1 MKESGGIVLRPHQE
15 EAVEA
20 IVRGL
25 DIPPGER
32 IPEAGL
38 RATVVAACGTGKTFI
53 AAAAALRL
61 ARHGRVLVLLPT
73 LDLLT
78 QTVREW
84 RLAGHSG
91 PAVAVCS
98 LEDDP
103 QLWQFDVRT
112 TTSAPQLGLWH
123 GRGPVTVYA
132 TYASLPVIA
141 EAHEGLYGLP
151 MDVFDLVVVDEAHRT
166 SGSVGKAWA
175 DVHRQEVIPAMRRLY
190 MTATP
195 RIWMERPSRSRA
207 QEPGEARWFAE
218 EKEQEGPRRGAGKS
232 ERRGLEETEEQR
244 RLAGEAEEQRGEG
257 GEAERGERVYVSR
270 PRLDRLPKELACSM
284 DDERVFGPVV
294 YELSLADAISRGLL
308 AKYQI
313 VVAEL
318 TDPVVTP
325 DRLTGVERY
334 EEQLRGE
341 RLAAVQTALLETMAV
356 HGLRTTI
363 TFHHR
368 TVEAEAFA
376 AGLDRVAS
384 RLHAVDPGRHPERVW
399 AGWLCGEHD
408 GAYRQSVLAGFG
420 RRAGRAVLS
429 NCRVLGEG
437 VDIRSVDSVALIDP
451 KGSAVDIVQAIG
463 RALRQKPG
471 EGKMATL
478 IVPVFLAPGEKPEDM
493 ISSESY
499 RPLIRVLEGLRAHD
513 EKAVE
518 MLAIPQES
526 RKRIVDPSRPVGKA
540 PEEGEEESRLLL
552 RFATP
557 RDPALIAKW
566 ITYQV
571 IHTERQDWRR
581 GVEAAWRYR
590 RREGDLG
597 VPYEHVETAGAFPLG
612 RWLSDQRR
620 AYRAGTMTGERAAEL
635 EELGIVWDTADAGF
649 EQNLAAARAY
659 YELHGTLAAPRHATI
674 LDQAVG
680 QWLTNVRRPGGL
692 GKDPDRA
699 QRRAAQ
705 LAAID
710 PDWNPGALGWTV
722 GWQRHYAYLAQLLA
736 DGARLTAVEPGVT
749 RHGEDIGRWLATQ
762 QRNWGRLNE
771 EQQARLEGLG
781 VEPQKAVRAR
791 RAPAKTTTAT
801 ASRAGG
807 RAFQRGL
814 EALQQYI
821 AREGRLPGRGAVE
834 ELPDGPHRV
843 GIWIGNQKAR
853 RDKLDQ
859 AQLAAL
865 ADLGVDWAQ

>member
-1 MKESGGIVLRPHQE
+1 MQKTGGLVLRPHQE

-25 DIPPGER
+25 DIPPGKR

-38 RATVVAACGTGKTFI
+38 RATVVAACGTGKTVM

-84 RLAGHSG
+84 RLAGHTG

-103 QLWQFDVRT
+103 QLWQLDVRT

-132 TYASLPVIA
+132 TYASLPVLA

-166 SGSVGKAWA
+166 SGSAGKAWA
-175 DVHRQEVIPAMRRLY
+175 DVHRQDVIPAMRRLY

-195 RIWMERPSRSRA
+195 RIWKERPPRTR
-207 QEPGEARWFAE
+207 
-218 EKEQEGPRRGAGKS
+218 EQER
-232 ERRGLEETEEQR
+232 EMEEAH
-244 RLAGEAEEQRGEG
+244 RLAGEEERR
-257 GEAERGERVYVSR
+257 EAEAEGRTYVSR
-270 PRLDRLPKELACSM
+270 RRWDRLPKELACSM
-284 DDERVFGPVV
+284 DDEKVFGPVV
-294 YELSLADAISRGLL
+294 YELSLASAISRGLL

-325 DRLTGVERY
+325 ERLVSEERY

-341 RLAAVQTALLETMAV
+341 RLAAMQTALLETMAA
-356 HGLRTTI
+356 HGLQTTI

-376 AGLDRVAS
+376 AGLDRVAA
-384 RLHAVDPGRHPERVW
+384 RLHQVDPVRHPERVW
-399 AGWLCGEHD
+399 SGWLCGEHE
-408 GAYRQSVLAGFG
+408 GAHRQSVLADFG

-437 VDIRSVDSVALIDP
+437 VDIRATDSVALIDP

-463 RALRQKPG
+463 RALRQKPD

-478 IVPVFLAPGEKPEDM
+478 IVPVFLREDEKPEDM
-493 ISSESY
+493 LSSNSY
-499 RPLIRVLEGLRAHD
+499 RPLIRILEGIRAHD

-518 MLAIPQES
+518 MLAIPQEP
-526 RKRIVDPSRPVGKA
+526 RKRVVEPSLPVGPA
-540 PEEGEEESRLLL
+540 PEKGEEEGRLLL
-552 RFATP
+552 RFAAP

-566 ITYQV
+566 ITYTV
-571 IHTERQDWRR
+571 INTERQNWRR
-581 GVEAAWRYR
+581 GAEAAWRYR
-590 RREGDLG
+590 QREDHLD
-597 VPYEHVETAGAFPLG
+597 VPYEHVEPEGAYPLG

-620 AYRAGTMTGERAAEL
+620 AYRDGTVTGERAAEL

-649 EQNLAAARAY
+649 EQNLGAVRAY
-659 YELHGTLAAPRHATI
+659 YGLHGTLAAPRGAAI
-674 LDQAVG
+674 LDIAIG

-692 GKDPDRA
+692 GKDPERA
-699 QRRAAQ
+699 QRRAAA

-710 PDWNPGALGWTV
+710 PDWNPGTLGWTV
-722 GWQRHYAYLAQLLA
+722 DWQRHYAYLTQLLA
-736 DGARLTAVEPGVT
+736 EGARLTAVVPGVT
-749 RHGEDIGRWLATQ
+749 RHGEDVGRWLATQ
-762 QRNWGRLNE
+762 RRNWDRLNE
-771 EQQARLEGLG
+771 EQHRRLAELGVKKAPRARTAAAKTAGEPGPRAGGTAFQKGLEGL
-781 VEPQKAVRAR
+781 A
-791 RAPAKTTTAT
+791 
-801 ASRAGG
+801 
-807 RAFQRGL
+807 
-814 EALQQYI
+814 QYI
-821 AREGRLPGRGAVE
+821 QREGVLPGRAGVQE
-834 ELPDGPHRV
+834 MPDGNIHRV
-843 GIWIGNQKAR
+843 GVWLANQKQR
-853 RDKLDQ
+853 RDRLD
-859 AQLAAL
+859 AEQLAAL
-865 ADLGVDWAQ
+865 AEMGVDWA

>member
-1 MKESGGIVLRPHQE
+1 MQKSGDIVLRPHQE

-25 DIPPGER
+25 DIPPGKR
-32 IPEAGL
+32 VPKAGL

-84 RLAGHSG
+84 RLAGHTG

-103 QLWQFDVRT
+103 QLWQLDVRT

-132 TYASLPVIA
+132 TYASLPVLA
-141 EAHEGLYGLP
+141 KAHEGLYGLP

-166 SGSVGKAWA
+166 SGSAGKAWA

-195 RIWMERPSRSRA
+195 RIWMERPPRSLA
-207 QEPGEARWFAE
+207 QEREREREREEARRRAVE
-218 EKEQEGPRRGAGKS
+218 E
-232 ERRGLEETEEQR
+232 ERRARE
-244 RLAGEAEEQRGEG
+244 EAEAAGRMHV
-257 GEAERGERVYVSR
+257 AR
-270 PRLDRLPKELACSM
+270 PRWDRLPKDLACSM
-284 DDERVFGPVV
+284 DDPAVFGPVV
-294 YELSLADAISRGLL
+294 YELSLASAISRGLL

-325 DRLTGVERY
+325 QRLNSGERY
-334 EEQLRGE
+334 EEQLRGQ
-341 RLAAVQTALLETMAV
+341 RLASVQTALLETMAE
-356 HGLRTTI
+356 HGLQTTI

-376 AGLDRVAS
+376 VGLERVAS
-384 RLHAVDPGRHPERVW
+384 RLHAVDPSRHPERVW
-399 AGWLCGEHD
+399 SGWLCGEHE
-408 GAYRQSVLAGFG
+408 GAHRQAVLADFG

-437 VDIRSVDSVALIDP
+437 VDIRSVDSVALVDP

-478 IVPVFLAPGEKPEDM
+478 IVPVFLREGEKPEDM
-493 ISSESY
+493 LSSDSY
-499 RPLIRVLEGLRAHD
+499 RPLVRVLAGLRAHD

-518 MLAIPQES
+518 MLAIPQANQE
-526 RKRIVDPSRPVGKA
+526 RVVDPSRPVGEV

-566 ITYQV
+566 ISYQV
-571 IHTERQDWRR
+571 INTERQDWRR
-581 GVEAAWRYR
+581 GAEAALRYR
-590 RREGDLG
+590 QREGDLE

-620 AYRAGTMTGERAAEL
+620 AYRAGTMTGQRAAEL
-635 EELGIVWDTADAGF
+635 EELGIVWDTADASF
-649 EQNLAAARAY
+649 EENLGAARAY
-659 YELHGTLAAPRHATI
+659 YELHGTLAAPRGAAI
-674 LDQAVG
+674 MDVAIG
-680 QWLTNVRRPGGL
+680 QYLSNVRRPGGL
-692 GKDPDRA
+692 GKDPGRA
-699 QRRAAQ
+699 QRRAAA

-710 PDWNPGALGWTV
+710 PDWNPGVLGWTV
-722 GWQRHYAYLAQLLA
+722 DWQRHYAYLAQLLA
-736 DGARLTAVEPGVT
+736 GGARPTAIVPGVT
-749 RHGEDIGRWLATQ
+749 RHGDDIGRWLAAQRRNWDRLNAEQ
-762 QRNWGRLNE
+762 QR
-771 EQQARLEGLG
+771 RLEALG
-781 VEPQKAVRAR
+781 VKKAARAR
-791 RAPAKTTTAT
+791 TTAAVKT
-801 ASRAGG
+801 AAVPGPRAGG
-807 RAFQRGL
+807 DAFQKGL

-821 AREGRLPGRGAVE
+821 AREGVLPGRAGVQE
-834 ELPDGPHRV
+834 TPDGDIHRV
-843 GIWIGNQKAR
+843 GVWLANQKQR
-853 RDKLDQ
+853 RDRLDQ
-859 AQLAAL
+859 AQRAAL
-865 ADLGVDWAQ
+865 AELGIHWAQ

>member
-1 MKESGGIVLRPHQE
+1 MQKSGDIVLRPHQE

-25 DIPPGER
+25 DIPPGKR

-84 RLAGHSG
+84 RLAGHTG

-103 QLWQFDVRT
+103 QLWQHGVRT

-141 EAHEGLYGLP
+141 EAHEGAYGLP
-151 MDVFDLVVVDEAHRT
+151 MDVFDLVIIDEAHRT
-166 SGSVGKAWA
+166 SGSAGKAWA

-195 RIWMERPSRSRA
+195 RIWMERAPRSRV
-207 QEPGEARWFAE
+207 QEREQEEARRRAAE
-218 EKEQEGPRRGAGKS
+218 EELREREQA
-232 ERRGLEETEEQR
+232 
-244 RLAGEAEEQRGEG
+244 EAEGRM
-257 GEAERGERVYVSR
+257 YVAR
-270 PRLDRLPKELACSM
+270 PRWDRLPKELACSM
-284 DDERVFGPVV
+284 DDPAVFGPVV
-294 YELSLADAISRGLL
+294 YELSLASAISRGLL

-325 DRLTGVERY
+325 QRLNSEERY
-334 EEQLRGE
+334 EEQLRGQ
-341 RLAAVQTALLETMAV
+341 RLAATQTALLEAMAEY
-356 HGLRTTI
+356 GLQTTI

-368 TVEAEAFA
+368 TMEAEAFA
-376 AGLDRVAS
+376 VGLERVAA

-399 AGWLCGEHD
+399 SGWLCGEHE
-408 GAYRQSVLAGFG
+408 GSHRQAVLADFG

-437 VDIRSVDSVALIDP
+437 VDIRATDSVALIDP

-478 IVPVFLAPGEKPEDM
+478 IVPVFLQEGEKPEDM
-493 ISSESY
+493 LSSNSY
-499 RPLIRVLEGLRAHD
+499 RPLVRVLAGLRAHD

-518 MLAIPQES
+518 MLAIPQANQ
-526 RKRIVDPSRPVGKA
+526 KRIVDPSRPVGEV

-552 RFATP
+552 KFATP

-566 ITYQV
+566 ISYQV
-571 IHTERQDWRR
+571 INTERADWRR
-581 GVEAAWRYR
+581 GAEAAYRYWQ
-590 RREGDLG
+590 REGDLE
-597 VPYEHVETAGAFPLG
+597 VPYEHVEEAGAFPLG

-635 EELGIVWDTADAGF
+635 EGLGVVWDTADAGF
-649 EQNLAAARAY
+649 EANLGAARAY
-659 YELHGTLAAPRHATI
+659 YDLHGSLAAPRGAAI
-674 LDQAVG
+674 MDVQVG

-692 GKDPDRA
+692 GKDPVRA
-699 QRRAAQ
+699 ERRAAA
-705 LAAID
+705 LAAVD
-710 PDWNPGALGWTV
+710 PDWNPAVLGWTV
-722 GWQRHYAYLAQLLA
+722 DWQRHYAYLAQLLA
-736 DGARLTAVEPGVT
+736 EGSRLTAVVPGVT
-749 RHGEDIGRWLATQ
+749 RHGDDVGRWLATQ
-762 QRNWGRLNE
+762 RRNWDRLNT
-771 EQQARLEGLG
+771 EQQRRLGELG
-781 VEPQKAVRAR
+781 VKKAPRAR
-791 RAPAKTTTAT
+791 KTAAKTTTT
-801 ASRAGG
+801 AGPRAGG
-807 RAFQRGL
+807 DAFQKGL
-814 EALQQYI
+814 QALAQYI
-821 AREGRLPGRGAVE
+821 AREGGMPGRGAVE

-843 GIWIGNQKAR
+843 GIWIGNQKTR
-853 RDKLDQ
+853 RDRLDQ

-865 ADLGVDWAQ
+865 AELGIHWAQA

>member
-1 MKESGGIVLRPHQE
+1 MECRVQKSGDIVLRPHQE

-25 DIPPGER
+25 DIPPGKR
-32 IPEAGL
+32 IPEEGL
-38 RATVVAACGTGKTFI
+38 RATVVSACGTGKTFI

-61 ARHGRVLVLLPT
+61 ARRGRVLVLLPT

-84 RLAGHSG
+84 RLAGHTG

-103 QLWQFDVRT
+103 QLWQHGVRT

-141 EAHEGLYGLP
+141 EAHEGAYGLP
-151 MDVFDLVVVDEAHRT
+151 MDVFDLVIVDEAHRT
-166 SGSVGKAWA
+166 SGSAGKAWA
-175 DVHRQEVIPAMRRLY
+175 DIHRQEVIPAMRRLY

-195 RIWMERPSRSRA
+195 RVWMERAPRSRA
-207 QEPGEARWFAE
+207 QEEARRRAAE
-218 EKEQEGPRRGAGKS
+218 EELREREQA
-232 ERRGLEETEEQR
+232 
-244 RLAGEAEEQRGEG
+244 EAEAEG
-257 GEAERGERVYVSR
+257 QVWVAR
-270 PRLDRLPKELACSM
+270 PRWDRLPKDLACSM
-284 DDERVFGPVV
+284 DDPTVFGPVV
-294 YELSLADAISRGLL
+294 YELSLASAISRGIL

-325 DRLTGVERY
+325 QRLNSEERY
-334 EEQLRGE
+334 EEQLRGQ
-341 RLAAVQTALLETMAV
+341 RLAATQTALLETMAE
-356 HGLRTTI
+356 HGLQTTI

-368 TVEAEAFA
+368 TMEAEAFA
-376 AGLDRVAS
+376 AGLERVAA

-399 AGWLCGEHD
+399 AGWLCGEHE
-408 GAYRQSVLAGFG
+408 GSHRQSVLADFG

-437 VDIRSVDSVALIDP
+437 VDIRATDSVALIDP

-478 IVPVFLAPGEKPEDM
+478 IVPVFLREDEKPEDM
-493 ISSESY
+493 LSSDSY
-499 RPLIRVLEGLRAHD
+499 RPLVRVLAGLRAHD

-518 MLAIPQES
+518 MLAIPQANQ
-526 RKRIVDPSRPVGKA
+526 KRIVDPSPPVGQA

-566 ITYQV
+566 ISYQV
-571 IHTERQDWRR
+571 INTERQDWRR
-581 GVEAAWRYR
+581 GAEAAYRYR
-590 RREGDLG
+590 EREGDLD

-635 EELGIVWDTADAGF
+635 EDLGVVWDTADAGF
-649 EQNLAAARAY
+649 AANLGAARAY
-659 YELHGTLAAPRHATI
+659 YDLHATLAAPRGATI
-674 LDQAVG
+674 MDVQIG

-692 GKDPDRA
+692 GKDPVRA
-699 QRRAAQ
+699 KRRAAA
-705 LAAID
+705 LAAVD
-710 PDWNPGALGWTV
+710 PDWNPAALGWTV
-722 GWQRHYAYLAQLLA
+722 DWQRHYAYLAQLLA
-736 DGARLTAVEPGVT
+736 EGARLTAVVPGVT
-749 RHGEDIGRWLATQ
+749 RHGDDVGRWLATQ
-762 QRNWGRLNE
+762 RRNWDRLNA
-771 EQQARLEGLG
+771 EQQRRLGELG
-781 VEPQKAVRAR
+781 VKKTPRAR
-791 RAPAKTTTAT
+791 KTAVKTSA
-801 ASRAGG
+801 ASGPRAGG
-807 RAFQRGL
+807 DAFQKGLTALTQYVTRTESVTVPRGHEETVNIDGTEHAVKLGIWLTNTKSRRGKLNQTQLDLLAGLGL
-814 EALQQYI
+814 E
-821 AREGRLPGRGAVE
+821 
-834 ELPDGPHRV
+834 
-843 GIWIGNQKAR
+843 
-853 RDKLDQ
+853 
-859 AQLAAL
+859 
-865 ADLGVDWAQ
+865 WAQ

>member
-1 MKESGGIVLRPHQE
+1 MQKSGDIVLRPHQE

-25 DIPPGER
+25 DIPPGKR

-38 RATVVAACGTGKTFI
+38 RATVVAACGTGKTFM

-84 RLAGHSG
+84 RLAGHAG

-103 QLWQFDVRT
+103 QLWQLGVRT

-132 TYASLPVIA
+132 TYASLPVLA
-141 EAHEGLYGLP
+141 EAHEGAYGLP

-166 SGSVGKAWA
+166 SGSAGKAWA

-195 RIWMERPSRSRA
+195 RIWMERPPRSRA
-207 QEPGEARWFAE
+207 QEREQEEARRRAE
-218 EKEQEGPRRGAGKS
+218 EAKS
-232 ERRGLEETEEQR
+232 RERE
-244 RLAGEAEEQRGEG
+244 EAEAEG
-257 GEAERGERVYVSR
+257 RVYVAR
-270 PRLDRLPKELACSM
+270 PRWDRLPKELACSM
-284 DDERVFGPVV
+284 DDPTVFGPVL
-294 YELSLADAISRGLL
+294 YELSLGSAISRGIL

-325 DRLTGVERY
+325 QRLNSEERY
-334 EEQLRGE
+334 EEQLRGQ
-341 RLAAVQTALLETMAV
+341 RLAATQTALLETMAE
-356 HGLRTTI
+356 HGLQTTI

-376 AGLDRVAS
+376 AGLDRVAA
-384 RLHAVDPGRHPERVW
+384 RLHAVDPVRHPERVW
-399 AGWLCGEHD
+399 SGWLCGEHE
-408 GAYRQSVLAGFG
+408 GSHRQSVLAEFG

-437 VDIRSVDSVALIDP
+437 VDIRATDSVALIDP

-478 IVPVFLAPGEKPEDM
+478 IVPVFLREGEKPEDM
-493 ISSESY
+493 LSSNSY
-499 RPLIRVLEGLRAHD
+499 RPLVRVLAGLRAHD

-518 MLAIPQES
+518 MLAIPQENQ
-526 RKRIVDPSRPVGKA
+526 KMIVDPSQSVGKA

-571 IHTERQDWRR
+571 INTERQDWRR
-581 GVEAAWRYR
+581 GAEAAYRYR
-590 RREGDLG
+590 QREGHLD
-597 VPYEHVETAGAFPLG
+597 VPYEHVEVVGAFPLG

-620 AYRAGTMTGERAAEL
+620 TYRAGTMTGERAAEL
-635 EELGIVWDTADAGF
+635 EGLGIVWDTADAGF
-649 EQNLAAARAY
+649 ETNLGAARAY

-674 LDQAVG
+674 LDIAIG
-680 QWLTNVRRPGGL
+680 QTLTNIRRPGGL
-692 GKDPDRA
+692 GKDPVRA
-699 QRRAAQ
+699 ERRAAA

-710 PDWNPGALGWTV
+710 PDWNPGTLGWTV
-722 GWQRHYAYLAQLLA
+722 DWQRHYAYLAQLLTE
-736 DGARLTAVEPGVT
+736 GARLTAIVPGVT
-749 RHGEDIGRWLATQ
+749 RHGEDIGRWTTTQ
-762 QRNWGRLNE
+762 RRAWDRLGE
-771 EQQARLEGLG
+771 EQRRRLGELG
-781 VEPQKAVRAR
+781 VKKAVRAR
-791 RAPAKTTTAT
+791 KAAAKTTTA
-801 ASRAGG
+801 SGPRAGG
-807 RAFQRGL
+807 EAFQKGL
-814 EALQQYI
+814 QALAQYV
-821 AREGRLPGRGAVE
+821 AREGRLPGRGVVE

-853 RDKLDQ
+853 RDKLDT

-865 ADLGVDWAQ
+865 AQLGVDWAR

>member
-1 MKESGGIVLRPHQE
+1 MQKSGDIVLRPHQE

-25 DIPPGER
+25 DIPPGKR

-84 RLAGHSG
+84 RLAGHTG
-91 PAVAVCS
+91 AAVAVCS

-103 QLWQFDVRT
+103 QLWQLDVRT

-141 EAHEGLYGLP
+141 EAHEGAYGLP

-166 SGSVGKAWA
+166 SGAAGKAWA

-195 RIWMERPSRSRA
+195 RIWMERPPRSRA
-207 QEPGEARWFAE
+207 QEREREREEARRLVE
-218 EKEQEGPRRGAGKS
+218 EGRR
-232 ERRGLEETEEQR
+232 ERV
-244 RLAGEAEEQRGEG
+244 EAEAEG
-257 GEAERGERVYVSR
+257 RVYVSR
-270 PRLDRLPKELACSM
+270 PRWDRLPKELACSM

-294 YELSLADAISRGLL
+294 YELSLASAISRGLL

-325 DRLTGVERY
+325 ARLNSEERY
-334 EEQLRGE
+334 EEQLRGQ
-341 RLAAVQTALLETMAV
+341 RLAATQTALLETMAE
-356 HGLRTTI
+356 HGLQTTI

-376 AGLDRVAS
+376 AGLERVAA

-399 AGWLCGEHD
+399 SGWLCGEHE
-408 GAYRQSVLAGFG
+408 GSHRQAVLAEFG

-437 VDIRSVDSVALIDP
+437 VDIRATDSVALIDP

-478 IVPVFLAPGEKPEDM
+478 IVPVFLREGEKPEDM
-493 ISSESY
+493 LSSNSY
-499 RPLIRVLEGLRAHD
+499 RPLVRVLAGLRAHD

-518 MLAIPQES
+518 MLAIPQANQ
-526 RKRIVDPSRPVGKA
+526 KRIVDPSRPVGQE
-540 PEEGEEESRLLL
+540 PEEGEEETRLLL

-566 ITYQV
+566 ISYQV
-571 IHTERQDWRR
+571 INTERQDWRR
-581 GVEAAWRYR
+581 GAEAAYRYR
-590 RREGDLG
+590 QREGDLE
-597 VPYEHVETAGAFPLG
+597 VPYEHVEEAGAFPLG

-635 EELGIVWDTADAGF
+635 EGLGIVWDTADAAF
-649 EQNLAAARAY
+649 EANLGAARAY
-659 YELHGTLAAPRHATI
+659 HEHHGTLAAPRGAAI
-674 LDQAVG
+674 MDVQVG
-680 QWLTNVRRPGGL
+680 QWLTNIRRPGGL
-692 GKDPDRA
+692 GRDPVRA
-699 QRRAAQ
+699 ERRAAQ

-710 PDWNPGALGWTV
+710 PDWNPAERGWTV
-722 GWQRHYAYLAQLLA
+722 DWQRHYTYLAQLLA
-736 DGARLTAVEPGVT
+736 EGARLAAIVPGVT
-749 RHGEDIGRWLATQ
+749 RHGDDIGRWLATQ
-762 QRNWGRLNE
+762 RRNWDHLGE
-771 EQQARLEGLG
+771 EQQHRLDELG
-781 VEPQKAVRAR
+781 VKPQKAPRAR
-791 RAPAKTTTAT
+791 KTAAKTTTASGPRT
-801 ASRAGG
+801 GG
-807 RAFQRGL
+807 KAFQKGL
-814 EALQQYI
+814 QALTQYI
-821 AREGRLPGRGAVE
+821 AREGRMPGRAAVE
-834 ELPDGPHRV
+834 QLPDGPHRV

-853 RDKLDQ
+853 RDKLDP

-865 ADLGVDWAQ
+865 AGLGVDWAR

>member
-1 MKESGGIVLRPHQE
+1 MQKTGDLVLRPHQE

-20 IVRGL
+20 IIRGL
-25 DIPPGER
+25 DIPPGKR

-38 RATVVAACGTGKTFI
+38 RATVVAACGTGKTFM

-84 RLAGHSG
+84 RLAGHTG

-103 QLWQFDVRT
+103 QLWQLGVRT

-123 GRGPVTVYA
+123 GYGPVTVYA

-141 EAHEGLYGLP
+141 EAHEGAYGLP
-151 MDVFDLVVVDEAHRT
+151 MDIFDLVVVDEAHRT
-166 SGSVGKAWA
+166 SGSTGKAWA

-195 RIWMERPSRSRA
+195 RIWMERPPRTRA
-207 QEPGEARWFAE
+207 QEAEMEEA
-218 EKEQEGPRRGAGKS
+218 
-232 ERRGLEETEEQR
+232 R
-244 RLAGEAEEQRGEG
+244 RLAEEEREEAEAEG
-257 GEAERGERVYVSR
+257 RVYVGR
-270 PRLDRLPKELACSM
+270 PRWDRLPKELACSM
-284 DDERVFGPVV
+284 DDEKVFGPVV

-325 DRLTGVERY
+325 DRLVGGGRY

-341 RLAAVQTALLETMAV
+341 RLAAMQTALLETMAA
-356 HGLRTTI
+356 HGLQTTI

-368 TVEAEAFA
+368 TIEAEAFA
-376 AGLDRVAS
+376 AGLHRVAA
-384 RLHAVDPGRHPERVW
+384 RLHQVDPVRHPERVW
-399 AGWLCGEHD
+399 SGWLCGEHE
-408 GAYRQSVLAGFG
+408 GAHRQSVLADFG

-437 VDIRSVDSVALIDP
+437 VDIRSVDSVALVDP

-463 RALRQKPG
+463 RALRQHPG
-471 EGKMATL
+471 QGKTATL
-478 IVPVFLAPGEKPEDM
+478 IVPVFLGADEKPEDM
-493 ISSESY
+493 LSSNSY

-513 EKAVE
+513 ENAVE
-518 MLAIPQES
+518 MLAIPQENQ
-526 RKRIVDPSRPVGKA
+526 KRVVNPSLPVGKA

-571 IHTERQDWRR
+571 INTERQDWRR
-581 GVEAAWRYR
+581 GAEAALRYRQREGHLDVPYDHVEA
-590 RREGDLG
+590 
-597 VPYEHVETAGAFPLG
+597 AGAFPLG

-620 AYRAGTMTGERAAEL
+620 TYRAGTMTGERAAEL
-635 EELGIVWDTADAGF
+635 EGLGIVWDTADAGF

-659 YELHGTLAAPRHATI
+659 YELHGTIAAPRGATI
-674 LDQAVG
+674 LDIAIG

-692 GKDPDRA
+692 GKDAVRA
-699 QRRAAQ
+699 ERRAAAI
-705 LAAID
+705 AAID
-710 PDWNPGALGWTV
+710 PDWNPGTLGWTV
-722 GWQRHYAYLAQLLA
+722 DWQRHYAYLAQVLA
-736 DGARLTAVEPGVT
+736 EGARLTAIVPGVT
-749 RHGEDIGRWLATQ
+749 RHGEDIGRWLTTQ
-762 QRNWGRLNE
+762 RRNWDRLNT
-771 EQQARLEGLG
+771 EQQDRLATLG
-781 VEPQKAVRAR
+781 VTH
-791 RAPAKTTTAT
+791 APRDRTAAAKTAT
-801 ASRAGG
+801 AVGARAGG
-807 RAFQRGL
+807 TAFQKGL
-814 EALQQYI
+814 EALQQYK
-821 AREGRLPGRGAVE
+821 AREGALPGRAGVQE
-834 ELPDGPHRV
+834 MPDGDIHRV
-843 GIWIGNQKAR
+843 GVWLANQKQR
-853 RDKLDQ
+853 RDKLGQ
-859 AQLAAL
+859 AQRAAL
-865 ADLGVDWAQ
+865 GELGVDWAG

>member
-1 MKESGGIVLRPHQE
+1 MLRPHQE

-25 DIPPGER
+25 DIPPGKR

-38 RATVVAACGTGKTFI
+38 RATVVAACGTGKTFM

-84 RLAGHSG
+84 RLAGHTG

-103 QLWQFDVRT
+103 QLWQLDVRT

-132 TYASLPVIA
+132 TYASLPVIT
-141 EAHEGLYGLP
+141 EAHEGAYGLP

-166 SGSVGKAWA
+166 SGSAGKAWA
-175 DVHRQEVIPAMRRLY
+175 DVHRQDVIPAMRRLY

-195 RIWMERPSRSRA
+195 RVWMERPPRTRA
-207 QEPGEARWFAE
+207 QEREMEEARRLAE
-218 EKEQEGPRRGAGKS
+218 EKERE
-232 ERRGLEETEEQR
+232 
-244 RLAGEAEEQRGEG
+244 EAEAEG
-257 GEAERGERVYVSR
+257 RAYVSR
-270 PRLDRLPKELACSM
+270 PRWDRLPKELACSM
-284 DDERVFGPVV
+284 DDPKVFGPVV

-325 DRLTGVERY
+325 DRLLGEERY
-334 EEQLRGE
+334 EEQLRGQ
-341 RLAAVQTALLETMAV
+341 RLAAMQTALLETMAA
-356 HGLRTTI
+356 HGLQTTI

-376 AGLDRVAS
+376 AGLDRVAR
-384 RLHAVDPGRHPERVW
+384 RLHAVDPLRHPERVW
-399 AGWLCGEHD
+399 SGWLSGEHE
-408 GAYRQSVLAGFG
+408 GTHRQTVLADFG

-437 VDIRSVDSVALIDP
+437 VDIRATDSVALIDP

-478 IVPVFLAPGEKPEDM
+478 IVPVFLRKDEKPEDM
-493 ISSESY
+493 LSSNSY
-499 RPLIRVLEGLRAHD
+499 RPLVRVLAGLRAHD

-518 MLAIPQES
+518 MLAIPQENQ
-526 RKRIVDPSRPVGKA
+526 KRIVDPSRPVGKA

-566 ITYQV
+566 ISYQV
-571 IHTERQDWRR
+571 INTERQDWRR
-581 GVEAAWRYR
+581 GAEAALRYR
-590 RREGDLG
+590 QREGDLE

-620 AYRAGTMTGERAAEL
+620 TYRAGTMTGERAAEL
-635 EELGIVWDTADAGF
+635 EELGIVWDTADASF
-649 EQNLAAARAY
+649 EANLGAARAY
-659 YELHGTLAAPRHATI
+659 YELHGTLAAPRGAAI
-674 LDQAVG
+674 MDVQVG
-680 QWLTNVRRPGGL
+680 QWLTNIRRPGGL
-692 GKDPDRA
+692 GKDPVRA
-699 QRRAAQ
+699 ERRAAA

-710 PDWNPGALGWTV
+710 PDWNPGTLGWTV
-722 GWQRHYAYLAQLLA
+722 DWQRHHAYLTQLLA
-736 DGARLTAVEPGVT
+736 GGARLTSIMPGVT
-749 RHGEDIGRWLATQ
+749 RHGEDVGRWLAS
-762 QRNWGRLNE
+762 QRRGWDRLNE
-771 EQQARLEGLG
+771 EQQRRLATLG
-781 VEPQKAVRAR
+781 VKKTPRTRKTA
-791 RAPAKTTTAT
+791 AKTAV
-801 ASRAGG
+801 ASGPHAGG
-807 RAFQRGL
+807 EAFQKGL
-814 EALQQYI
+814 QALQQYI
-821 AREGRLPGRGAVE
+821 EREGGMPGRAVVE
-834 ELPDGPHRV
+834 RLPDGTEHRT
-843 GIWIGNQKAR
+843 GIWLANQKAR
-853 RDKLDQ
+853 RDRLD
-859 AQLAAL
+859 ATQLAAL
-865 ADLGVDWAQ
+865 AELGVEWAQ

>member
-1 MKESGGIVLRPHQE
+1 MQKSGDIVLRPHQE

-25 DIPPGER
+25 DIPPGKR

-84 RLAGHSG
+84 QLAGHTG

-103 QLWQFDVRT
+103 QLWQHGVRT

-132 TYASLPVIA
+132 TYASLPVIV
-141 EAHEGLYGLP
+141 EAHEGAYGLP

-166 SGSVGKAWA
+166 SGSAGKAWA

-195 RIWMERPSRSRA
+195 RVWMERPPRSRA
-207 QEPGEARWFAE
+207 QEREQEARRRAAE
-218 EKEQEGPRRGAGKS
+218 EVEEEEGQAREQA
-232 ERRGLEETEEQR
+232 
-244 RLAGEAEEQRGEG
+244 EAEG
-257 GEAERGERVYVSR
+257 RVRVAR
-270 PRLDRLPKELACSM
+270 PRWDRLPKDLACSM
-284 DDERVFGPVV
+284 DDPTVFGPVV
-294 YELSLADAISRGLL
+294 YELSLASAISRGLL

-318 TDPVVTP
+318 TDPLVTP
-325 DRLTGVERY
+325 QRLNSEERY
-334 EEQLRGE
+334 EEQLRGQ
-341 RLAAVQTALLETMAV
+341 RLAAAQTALLETMAE
-356 HGLRTTI
+356 HGLQTTI

-368 TVEAEAFA
+368 TIEAEAFA
-376 AGLDRVAS
+376 AGLERVAA
-384 RLHAVDPGRHPERVW
+384 RLHAVDPARHPQRVW
-399 AGWLCGEHD
+399 AGWLCGEHE
-408 GAYRQSVLAGFG
+408 GSHRQSVLADFG

-437 VDIRSVDSVALIDP
+437 VDIRATDSVALIDP

-471 EGKMATL
+471 EGKIATL
-478 IVPVFLAPGEKPEDM
+478 IVPVFLREGEKPEDM
-493 ISSESY
+493 LSSDSY
-499 RPLIRVLEGLRAHD
+499 RPLVRVLAGLRAHD

-518 MLAIPQES
+518 MLAIPQANQ
-526 RKRIVDPSRPVGKA
+526 KRIVDPSRPVGEV

-566 ITYQV
+566 ISYQV
-571 IHTERQDWRR
+571 INTERQDWRR
-581 GVEAAWRYR
+581 GAEAAYRYR
-590 RREGDLG
+590 QREGDLD
-597 VPYEHVETAGAFPLG
+597 VPYEHVEEAGAFPLG

-620 AYRAGTMTGERAAEL
+620 AYRTGTMTGERAAEL
-635 EELGIVWDTADAGF
+635 EGLGVVWDTADAGF
-649 EQNLAAARAY
+649 EANLGAARAY
-659 YELHGTLAAPRHATI
+659 YDLHGSLAAPRGAAI
-674 LDQAVG
+674 MDVQVG
-680 QWLTNVRRPGGL
+680 QWLTNIRRPGGL
-692 GKDPDRA
+692 GKDPVRA
-699 QRRAAQ
+699 ERRAAS
-705 LAAID
+705 LAAVD
-710 PDWNPGALGWTV
+710 PDWNPAERGWTV
-722 GWQRHYAYLAQLLA
+722 DWQRHYAYLTQLLA
-736 DGARLTAVEPGVT
+736 EGARLTAVVPGVT

-762 QRNWGRLNE
+762 RRNWDRLNA
-771 EQQARLEGLG
+771 EQQRRLATLG
-781 VEPQKAVRAR
+781 VKKAPPAR
-791 RAPAKTTTAT
+791 KAAAKTAT
-801 ASRAGG
+801 ASGPRAGG
-807 RAFQRGL
+807 DAFQKGL
-814 EALQQYI
+814 QALAQYI
-821 AREGRLPGRGAVE
+821 AREGRMPGRGAVE

-853 RDKLDQ
+853 RNRLDQ

-865 ADLGVDWAQ
+865 ADLGVDWAR

>member
-1 MKESGGIVLRPHQE
+1 MQKTGDIVLRPHQE

-25 DIPPGER
+25 DIPPGKR

-38 RATVVAACGTGKTFI
+38 RATVVAACGTGKTFM

-84 RLAGHSG
+84 RLAGHTG

-103 QLWQFDVRT
+103 QLWQLDVRT

-123 GRGPVTVYA
+123 GHGPVTVYA

-141 EAHEGLYGLP
+141 EAHEGAYRLP

-166 SGSVGKAWA
+166 SGAAGKTWA
-175 DVHRQEVIPAMRRLY
+175 DVHRQDVIPAMRRLY

-195 RIWMERPSRSRA
+195 RIWMERPPRTRA
-207 QEPGEARWFAE
+207 QEREM
-218 EKEQEGPRRGAGKS
+218 EQV
-232 ERRGLEETEEQR
+232 R
-244 RLAGEAEEQRGEG
+244 RLAEEEEREEAEAEG
-257 GEAERGERVYVSR
+257 RVYVSR
-270 PRLDRLPKELACSM
+270 PRWDRLPKQLACSM
-284 DDERVFGPVV
+284 DDEKVFGPVV
-294 YELSLADAISRGLL
+294 YELSLASAISRGLL

-325 DRLTGVERY
+325 DRLNGEERY

-341 RLAAVQTALLETMAV
+341 RLAAMQTALLETMAA
-356 HGLRTTI
+356 HGLQTTI

-368 TVEAEAFA
+368 TIEAEAFA

-384 RLHAVDPGRHPERVW
+384 RLHAVDPVRHPERVW
-399 AGWLCGEHD
+399 SGWLCGEHE
-408 GAYRQSVLAGFG
+408 GAHRQAVLADFG

-437 VDIRSVDSVALIDP
+437 VDVRATDSVALIDP

-478 IVPVFLAPGEKPEDM
+478 IVPVFLREDEKPEDM
-493 ISSESY
+493 LSSNSY

-513 EKAVE
+513 EKTVE
-518 MLAIPQES
+518 MLAIPQENQ
-526 RKRIVDPSRPVGKA
+526 KRIVDPSQPVGKA
-540 PEEGEEESRLLL
+540 PEEGKEESRLLL
-552 RFATP
+552 RFAAP

-566 ITYQV
+566 ISYQV
-571 IHTERQDWRR
+571 INTERQDWRR
-581 GVEAAWRYR
+581 GAEAALRYR
-590 RREGDLG
+590 QREGDLE
-597 VPYEHVETAGAFPLG
+597 VPYEHVEAVGAFPLG

-649 EQNLAAARAY
+649 ETNLGAARAY
-659 YELHGTLAAPRHATI
+659 HDLHGTLAAPRGATA
-674 LDQAVG
+674 LDLAVG

-699 QRRAAQ
+699 QRRAAA
-705 LAAID
+705 LTAID
-710 PDWNPGALGWTV
+710 PSWNPGVLGWTV
-722 GWQRHYAYLAQLLA
+722 DWQRHYAYLTQLLA
-736 DGARLTAVEPGVT
+736 EGARLTAIVPGVT
-749 RHGEDIGRWLATQ
+749 RHGEDVGRWLASQ
-762 QRNWGRLNE
+762 RRNWDRLNE
-771 EQQARLEGLG
+771 EQQRRLGELG
-781 VEPQKAVRAR
+781 VKPQKAVRAR
-791 RAPAKTTTAT
+791 KAAAKTA
-801 ASRAGG
+801 AEPGSRAGG
-807 RAFQRGL
+807 TAFQKGL
-814 EALQQYI
+814 QALQQYK
-821 AREGRLPGRGAVE
+821 ARTGSVTVSRGHVEAVVVDGEEHAVRLGVW
-834 ELPDGPHRV
+834 LS
-843 GIWIGNQKAR
+843 NTKSR
-853 RDKLDQ
+853 RDKLDPV
-859 AQLAAL
+859 QLAAL
-865 ADLGVDWAQ
+865 ADLGIHWAQ

>member
-1 MKESGGIVLRPHQE
+1 MQKSGDIVLRPHQE

-25 DIPPGER
+25 DIPPGKQ

-84 RLAGHSG
+84 RLAGHTG

-98 LEDDP
+98 LENDP
-103 QLWQFDVRT
+103 QLWQHRVRT

-141 EAHEGLYGLP
+141 EAHEGAYGLP
-151 MDVFDLVVVDEAHRT
+151 MDVFDLVIVDEAHRT
-166 SGSVGKAWA
+166 SGSAGKAWA

-195 RIWMERPSRSRA
+195 RVWMERPPRSR
-207 QEPGEARWFAE
+207 EREGEEARRRAAE
-218 EKEQEGPRRGAGKS
+218 EGHREREKAEAETGVRAGTEAEGRGTAQGGG
-232 ERRGLEETEEQR
+232 EGEEQ
-244 RLAGEAEEQRGEG
+244 
-257 GEAERGERVYVSR
+257 VHVSR
-270 PRLDRLPKELACSM
+270 PRWDRLPKDLACSM
-284 DDERVFGPVV
+284 DDPTIFGPVV
-294 YELSLADAISRGLL
+294 YELSLASAISRGLL

-325 DRLTGVERY
+325 QRLNSEERY
-334 EEQLRGE
+334 EEQLRGQ
-341 RLAAVQTALLETMAV
+341 RLAATQTALLETMAE
-356 HGLRTTI
+356 HGLQTTI

-376 AGLDRVAS
+376 AGLERVAS

-399 AGWLCGEHD
+399 AGWLCGEHE
-408 GAYRQSVLAGFG
+408 GSHRQAVLEEFG

-437 VDIRSVDSVALIDP
+437 VDIRATDSVALIDP

-478 IVPVFLAPGEKPEDM
+478 IVPVFLREGEKPEDM
-493 ISSESY
+493 LSSNSY
-499 RPLIRVLEGLRAHD
+499 RPLVRVLAGLRAHD

-518 MLAIPQES
+518 MLAIPQANQ
-526 RKRIVDPSRPVGKA
+526 KRTVDPSQPVGQA

-566 ITYQV
+566 ISYQV
-571 IHTERQDWRR
+571 INTERQDWRR
-581 GVEAAWRYR
+581 GAEAAYRYR
-590 RREGDLG
+590 EREGDLE
-597 VPYEHVETAGAFPLG
+597 VPYEHIEEAGAFPLG

-635 EELGIVWDTADAGF
+635 EGLGVVWDTADAGF
-649 EQNLAAARAY
+649 ETNLGAARAY
-659 YELHGTLAAPRHATI
+659 YDLHRTLAAPRGAAI
-674 LDQAVG
+674 MDVQIG

-692 GKDPDRA
+692 GKDPARA
-699 QRRAAQ
+699 ERRAAA

-710 PDWNPGALGWTV
+710 PDWNPAERGWTV
-722 GWQRHYAYLAQLLA
+722 DWQRHYTYLTQLLA
-736 DGARLTAVEPGVT
+736 DGARPTAIVPGVT
-749 RHGEDIGRWLATQ
+749 RHGDDIGRWLATQ
-762 QRNWGRLNE
+762 RRGWARLNT
-771 EQQARLEGLG
+771 EQQHRLAALG
-781 VEPQKAVRAR
+781 VKPEKAARAR
-791 RAPAKTTTAT
+791 TTAAKTAA
-801 ASRAGG
+801 ASQPRAGET
-807 RAFQRGL
+807 AFQKGL
-814 EALQQYI
+814 KALQQYV
-821 AREGRLPGRGAVE
+821 AREGRLPGRAAVE
-834 ELPDGPHRV
+834 RLPDGAEHRV

-853 RDKLDQ
+853 RDKL
-859 AQLAAL
+859 APTQLTAL
-865 ADLGVDWAQ
+865 AELGVDWAR

>member
-1 MKESGGIVLRPHQE
+1 MQKSGDIVLRPHQE

-25 DIPPGER
+25 DIPPGKR

-78 QTVREW
+78 QTAREW
-84 RLAGHSG
+84 RLAGHTG

-103 QLWQFDVRT
+103 QLWQLDVRT

-132 TYASLPVIA
+132 TYASLPVLA
-141 EAHEGLYGLP
+141 EAHEGAYGLP
-151 MDVFDLVVVDEAHRT
+151 MDVFDLIVVDEAHRT
-166 SGSVGKAWA
+166 SGSAGKAWA

-195 RIWMERPSRSRA
+195 RIWMERPPRSRA
-207 QEPGEARWFAE
+207 QER
-218 EKEQEGPRRGAGKS
+218 EQEEA
-232 ERRGLEETEEQR
+232 R
-244 RLAGEAEEQRGEG
+244 RLAAETERRERSEAEAEG
-257 GEAERGERVYVSR
+257 RVYVAR
-270 PRLDRLPKELACSM
+270 PRWDRLPKELACSM

-294 YELSLADAISRGLL
+294 YELSLASAISRGLL

-318 TDPVVTP
+318 TDPIVTP
-325 DRLTGVERY
+325 QRLNSEERY
-334 EEQLRGE
+334 EEQLRGQ
-341 RLAAVQTALLETMAV
+341 RLAAMQTALLETMAE
-356 HGLRTTI
+356 HGLQTTI

-376 AGLDRVAS
+376 AGLERVAS
-384 RLHAVDPGRHPERVW
+384 RLHAVDPVRHPERVW
-399 AGWLCGEHD
+399 SGWLCGEHE
-408 GAYRQSVLAGFG
+408 GSHRQSVLADFG

-437 VDIRSVDSVALIDP
+437 VDIRATDSVALIDP

-478 IVPVFLAPGEKPEDM
+478 IVPVFLREGEKPEDM
-493 ISSESY
+493 LSSNSY
-499 RPLIRVLEGLRAHD
+499 RPLVRVLAGLRAHD

-518 MLAIPQES
+518 TLAIPQENQ
-526 RKRIVDPSRPVGKA
+526 KRIVDPSQPVGNA

-566 ITYQV
+566 INYQV
-571 IHTERQDWRR
+571 INTERQDWRR
-581 GVEAAWRYR
+581 GAEAAYRYR
-590 RREGDLG
+590 QREGHLE

-635 EELGIVWDTADAGF
+635 EGLGVVWDTADAGF
-649 EQNLAAARAY
+649 EANLGAARAY
-659 YELHGTLAAPRHATI
+659 YELHGSLAAPRGAAI
-674 LDQAVG
+674 LDVQVG
-680 QWLTNVRRPGGL
+680 QWLTNIRRPGGL
-692 GKDPDRA
+692 GKDPGRA

-705 LAAID
+705 LASID
-710 PDWNPGALGWTV
+710 PDWNPGVLGWTV
-722 GWQRHYAYLAQLLA
+722 DWQRHYAYLAQLLA
-736 DGARLTAVEPGVT
+736 EGARLTAIVPGVT
-749 RHGEDIGRWLATQ
+749 RHGDDVGRWLTTQRRNWDRLNAEQ
-762 QRNWGRLNE
+762 QRRLDE
-771 EQQARLEGLG
+771 LG
-781 VEPQKAVRAR
+781 VTKAPRAR
-791 RAPAKTTTAT
+791 KTAAKTTTASGPRT
-801 ASRAGG
+801 GG
-807 RAFQRGL
+807 EAFQKGL
-814 EALQQYI
+814 EALQQYV
-821 AREGRLPGRGAVE
+821 AREGRLPGRAGVQE
-834 ELPDGPHRV
+834 MPDGDIHRV
-843 GIWIGNQKAR
+843 GVWLANQKRR
-853 RDKLDQ
+853 RDRLNPDQ
-859 AQLAAL
+859 LGAL
-865 ADLGVDWAQ
+865 TDLGIDWAAG